1 MIKTMFKTLLKVVT
15 TFIFVSLLLTACA
28 SKRSHEIGDPSV
40 PSPEYKEDYQ
50 TIYDAFTRHDT
61 NFDGFL
67 DEHEF
72 AQLQSDPNI
81 VSMRERIA
89 VLAATGPFMFNE
101 VDENHDGKIS
111 ETEITVISQPLIP
124 KPQ

>member
-1 MIKTMFKTLLKVVT
+1 MLKTTM
-15 TFIFVSLLLTACA
+15 TFTIAGLLLTACA
-28 SKRSHEIGDPSV
+28 AKRSHEIGDPSV
-40 PSPEYKEDYQ
+40 PSPEYKENYQ

-89 VLAATGPFMFNE
+89 VLAATGPLMFNE
-101 VDENHDGKIS
+101 VDENNDGKIS

-124 KPQ
+124 QKQ

>member
-1 MIKTMFKTLLKVVT
+1 MIKTAL
-15 TFIFVSLLLTACA
+15 TFTIASLLLIACA
-28 SKRSHEIGDPSV
+28 AKRPPEIGDPSV

-72 AQLQSDPNI
+72 ALLQSDPNI

-89 VLAATGPFMFNE
+89 ELAASGPFMFNE

-124 KPQ
+124 KKR